1 MCATWQMMSWR
12 GLFLI
17 NVKLFSLSLC
27 LCLSLPPSSLPSS
40 VCLSVCPSVRLSVC
54 PSVRLSVCL
63 SVSVCGA
70 RAMLKRV
77 DGGADGRINLC
88 RCFSFVAYYTVYIDV
103 YLDLLSLIY
112 SVYVCIYMYIYIFFF
127 STVCTYIHIHTF
139 NTVQIQGHKQPQ
151 ARTKSTQSRYLL
163 PHNKKL
169 SRGEGFAPTSMRI
182 SAASEQSIVVA
193 LRTLVIAGG
202 VVAERI

>member
-1 MCATWQMMSWR
+1 M
-12 GLFLI
+12 
-17 NVKLFSLSLC
+17 
-27 LCLSLPPSSLPSS
+27 
-40 VCLSVCPSVRLSVC
+40 
-54 PSVRLSVCL
+54 
-63 SVSVCGA
+63 
-70 RAMLKRV
+70 
-77 DGGADGRINLC
+77 
-88 RCFSFVAYYTVYIDV
+88 YI
-103 YLDLLSLIY
+103 
-112 SVYVCIYMYIYIFFF
+112 YIYIFFSF
-127 STVCTYIHIHTF
+127 QLFVRTYIYTF